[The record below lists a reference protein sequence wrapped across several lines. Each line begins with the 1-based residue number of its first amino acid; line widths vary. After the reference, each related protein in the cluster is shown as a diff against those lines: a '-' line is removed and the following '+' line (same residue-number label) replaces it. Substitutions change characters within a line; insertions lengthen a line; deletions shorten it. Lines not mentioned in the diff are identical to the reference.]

1 MEEEPEPDP
10 GDGQREVAEVEE
22 VEQVDDGQMAQMAN
36 PDNKKGN
43 KKGEDASDDS
53 CRTAERKERLKSTV
67 GKYCIGV
74 GYVPL
79 RLMKGASL
87 DAGQARILSLT
98 EVDKLQVNL
107 RSNPAR
113 VPVYVVAQDMG
124 SMQNL

>member
-10 GDGQREVAEVEE
+10 VDGQREMAEVEDAE
-22 VEQVDDGQMAQMAN
+22 EVDDGQMAQTAN
-36 PDNKKGN
+36 PEKKKGN
-43 KKGEDASDDS
+43 RKGADASDDS

-79 RLMKGASL
+79 NAMTGASL
-87 DAGQARILSLT
+87 DAGQARILNLT
-98 EVDKLQVNL
+98 EVYKLQVNL